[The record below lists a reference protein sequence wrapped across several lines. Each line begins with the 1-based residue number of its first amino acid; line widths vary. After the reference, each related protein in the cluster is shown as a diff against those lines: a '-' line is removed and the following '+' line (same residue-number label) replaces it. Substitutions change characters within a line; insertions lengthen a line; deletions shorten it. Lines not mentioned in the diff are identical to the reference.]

1 MVPTDAEV
9 LAFRPNDLPPKLE
22 IDSALQWKHDQAI
35 LAIGELRAVLPTLP
49 NAGLVTEPFS
59 RREAVLSSRIEGTRT
74 GLEQL
79 YVFEKQ
85 NRSPLADETG
95 DDRDAR
101 EVHNYVTALRHGVAL
116 LPKLPIGHRLFCE
129 MHERLFDGLG
139 RPGVE
144 PGAFRRQ
151 QNFIGRST
159 HIADATFVP
168 PPPAELAALTSNLE
182 RYVNG
187 PRTFPVLVDIA
198 IAHYQFEAIHPFAD
212 GNGRIGRILITL
224 MLAETGLL
232 PDPLLYLSAH
242 FEHNRREYYDR
253 LLGISRGGDW
263 LAWVDFFVEGV
274 GIVARDAAR
283 RARSLLALREQTRQ
297 ELQESGQSSRLFT
310 LVDALFATPVTTV
323 NQAMETMGLSSYRG
337 AQKNVE
343 RLIQAGFLT
352 EITGQRRNKVYVAK
366 PITDLLDA
374 PSA

>member
-1 MVPTDAEV
+1 MVPTDAPV

-22 IDSALQWKHDQAI
+22 LDSALQWKHDQAI

-49 NAGLVTEPFS
+49 NASLVTEPFS

-79 YVFEKQ
+79 YLFEKHKAAP
-85 NRSPLADETG
+85 SADETG
-95 DDRDAR
+95 DERDAR

-144 PGAFRRQ
+144 PGVFRRR
-151 QNFIGRST
+151 QNFIGRSMQ
-159 HIADATFVP
+159 IADATFVP
-168 PPPAELAALTSNLE
+168 PPPAELASLTSNLE
-182 RYVNG
+182 QFVNG
-187 PRTFPVLVDIA
+187 PRTFPVLADIA

-232 PDPLLYLSAH
+232 PEPLLYLSAH

-253 LLGISRGGDW
+253 LLGISRDGDW
-263 LAWVDFFVEGV
+263 PAWIDFFVEGV
-274 GIVARDAAR
+274 GIVARDAAQ
-283 RARSLLALREQTRQ
+283 RARNLLELRERIRQT
-297 ELQESGQSSRLFT
+297 LQESGQPSRLFT
-310 LVDALFATPVTTV
+310 LVDALFAAPVTTV
-323 NQAMETMGLSSYRG
+323 NQAMETMGLASYRG
-337 AQKNVE
+337 AQKNIE
-343 RLIQAGFLT
+343 KLMEAGFLA
-352 EITGQRRNKVYVAK
+352 EVTGQKRNKVYVAK
-366 PITDLLDA
+366 PITELLDA
-374 PSA
+374 PTA